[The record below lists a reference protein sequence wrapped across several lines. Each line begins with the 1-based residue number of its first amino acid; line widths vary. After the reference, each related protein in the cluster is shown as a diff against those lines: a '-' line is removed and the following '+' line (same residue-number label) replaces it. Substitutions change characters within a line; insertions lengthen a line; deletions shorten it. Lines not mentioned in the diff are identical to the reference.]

1 MIIMSK
7 VATREAY
14 GQALAE
20 LIVKDERVVVLDAD
34 LTKSTKTI
42 DAKIACPERHF
53 NMGIAEG
60 NMMSVAAGLA
70 ASNKVVYASTF
81 AMFAAGR
88 AFEQIRN
95 SIGYP
100 HLNVKVCATHAGIS
114 VGEDGASH
122 QCIEDIALMRAIP
135 GMTVIQPC
143 DEMETKAAIQAIAEV
158 NGPCYVR
165 LGRCAVEKVFDEKY
179 NFEVG
184 KGVVLHEG
192 SKVAIVA
199 TGLMVQEAL
208 KAKEELA
215 KQGIEPTIVNIH
227 TIKPIDSELLIR
239 LAKEHDV
246 IITCE
251 EHSVM
256 GGLGSAVCE
265 VLAPHNLCKIMMLGV
280 QDTFGESGTPNDL
293 LEKYGLTAKH
303 ITETTLKALT
313 I

>member
-1 MIIMSK
+1 MSK

-20 LIVKDERVVVLDAD
+20 LIVENERVVVLDAD
-34 LTKSTKTI
+34 LTKSTKTV
-42 DAKIACPERHF
+42 DAKNACPERHF

-70 ASNKVVYASTF
+70 ASNKIVFASTF

-122 QCIEDIALMRAIP
+122 QSIEDLSLMRSIP

-143 DEMETKAAIQAIAEV
+143 DAAETKAAIKAVAEID
-158 NGPCYVR
+158 GPCYVR
-165 LGRCAVEKVFDEKY
+165 LGRCPVAKVFDEA
-179 NFEVG
+179 NEFQIG
-184 KGVVLHEG
+184 KGVVLHQG

-208 KAKEELA
+208 KAKEELM

-227 TIKPIDSELLIR
+227 TIKPMDSDLLIR

-251 EHSVM
+251 EHSVI
-256 GGLGSAVCE
+256 GGLGSAVSE
-265 VLAPHNLCKIMMLGV
+265 VLAPHNLCKIIMIGV
-280 QDTFGESGTPNDL
+280 QDTFGESGTPDAL

-303 ITETTLKALT
+303 VEEATVKALVQ
-313 I
+313 